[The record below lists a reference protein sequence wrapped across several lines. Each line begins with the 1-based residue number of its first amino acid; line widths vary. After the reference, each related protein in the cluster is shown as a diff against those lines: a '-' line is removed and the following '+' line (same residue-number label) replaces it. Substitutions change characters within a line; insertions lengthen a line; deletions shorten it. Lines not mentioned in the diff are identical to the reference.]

1 MSRAAAASFAR
12 LTHALGCAALIVSAT
27 ACSHKTTARNYPPPP
42 PATAARPG
50 HPATAA
56 SGSGSAAAKNTP
68 PGVVPTISDLYGY
81 ASWYG
86 YPYHGRKTASGEV
99 YDMYQMTAAHKTLPL
114 GSLVRVTNQDNGR
127 EVEVLIN
134 DRGPFVEGRVIDLS
148 YAAAKEIQMVGPGV
162 ALVKLSVL
170 ETINR
175 PPAPRAPVVL
185 AAAVSPAPATGT
197 GNQRFAVQV
206 GAFREKENADRFQS
220 DLLHRYKPVAV
231 VQSGD
236 FFKVFVGAETSEA
249 AAQTLVALLRRE
261 RIVGSIVLLP

>member
-127 EVEVLIN
+127 EVEVRIN

-185 AAAVSPAPATGT
+185 AAAVSSEPATGVLRFKSARSAKKKT
-197 GNQRFAVQV
+197 PTVSNPIFGIATSRSRSCSRATSSRFSSARKRLKRPRKPWWHCCAGN
-206 GAFREKENADRFQS
+206 GSWDRLFCCP
-220 DLLHRYKPVAV
+220 R
-231 VQSGD
+231 G
-236 FFKVFVGAETSEA
+236 
-249 AAQTLVALLRRE
+249 R
-261 RIVGSIVLLP
+261 